1 VGPNLHAELA
11 ELIAIPSISADTSH
25 ASDVRAAAE
34 WVAGYVRGS
43 GGDAEVADFEGA
55 PLAIGEIRAS
65 SGASEAPTVICYGH
79 FDVQP
84 PPPLELWETEPFELT
99 ERDGYLYARGV
110 VDDKGQLYMLL
121 RAARELVEA
130 GELPVNLRFCC
141 DGEEEIGGHTIVDF
155 LEADDRGA
163 DACVIFDSGMIRRGV
178 PAFNVATRGVVY
190 FHVRVQTGLRDLHS
204 GMYGGAAMNA
214 THVLMQTLGR
224 VLPSEGRLPEPLRAG
239 IAAPTDEELAGWA
252 ALPSGAEELADQGAR
267 PADPL
272 AAEEFY
278 LPTFAEP
285 SIDVNGVL
293 GGSPLLQKTVL
304 PIQAEANLS
313 IRLAP
318 GQTVEEIAPAVE
330 RLLHESA
337 PAGADVEVDRWSAA
351 PPGLV
356 DPESPAIKLGQD
368 AFERVLGARPLLV
381 RSGGTLPIV
390 PALSEKGIATVITGF
405 GLPDANVHSPNERLL
420 AEYLPLGIAAA
431 RELFLAFARLPVGR
445 PA

>member
-1 VGPNLHAELA
+1 
-11 ELIAIPSISADTSH
+11 
-25 ASDVRAAAE
+25 
-34 WVAGYVRGS
+34 
-43 GGDAEVADFEGA
+43 
-55 PLAIGEIRAS
+55 
-65 SGASEAPTVICYGH
+65 
-79 FDVQP
+79 
-84 PPPLELWETEPFELT
+84 
-99 ERDGYLYARGV
+99 
-110 VDDKGQLYMLL
+110 
-121 RAARELVEA
+121 
-130 GELPVNLRFCC
+130 
-141 DGEEEIGGHTIVDF
+141 
-155 LEADDRGA
+155 
-163 DACVIFDSGMIRRGV
+163 
-178 PAFNVATRGVVY
+178 
-190 FHVRVQTGLRDLHS
+190 
-204 GMYGGAAMNA
+204 
-214 THVLMQTLGR
+214 
-224 VLPSEGRLPEPLRAG
+224 
-239 IAAPTDEELAGWA
+239 
-252 ALPSGAEELADQGAR
+252 
-267 PADPL
+267 
-272 AAEEFY
+272 
-278 LPTFAEP
+278 
-285 SIDVNGVL
+285 
-293 GGSPLLQKTVL
+293 VL

-405 GLPDANVHSPNERLL
+405 GLPDGNVHSPNERLL